1 METNSQNDDLLVDL
15 RSDALAGVNITL
27 CVGGGIAAI
36 EVPKVAREL
45 RRLSAKVKIFAT
57 EAATKF
63 VGKDALEWASSS
75 EVTIEATGLAEH
87 VSTSDAVLVFPA
99 TADLIG
105 KAAHGIC
112 PDSCSTYI
120 QSALGRE
127 QIVVFLPTM
136 HESMAHS
143 PAVKMNLELLKKF
156 RGVSLIE
163 PRREEGKWKSPTPE
177 TIALEMAHRINQHK
191 LLERT
196 SLSPKV
202 LVTLGGTVS
211 KIDVARTIT
220 NLSTG
225 TLGAKIVRKLVENG
239 IEVTAFC
246 ANHSA
251 VLPSCSALEIV
262 PSVEFNEM
270 QSHLQNESNT
280 RKFTGLFH
288 LAAISDFA
296 PENQTQQKIASNE
309 KELVLKLKK
318 LPKLIAMESLS
329 QIEFKT
335 ACKFTASNQ
344 ESEMAKAISLMDLYK
359 LNCILW
365 NWGENSFGQSENQD
379 ALLINADKSKI
390 HCKNKDETAHLL
402 VREFLN
408 YLRTRSKVR

>member
-1 METNSQNDDLLVDL
+1 METNSQNNDLSVDL

-36 EVPKVAREL
+36 EAPKVAREL
-45 RRLSAKVKIFAT
+45 RRLSARVKIFAT

-63 VGKDALEWASSS
+63 VGQDALEWASSN

-136 HESMAHS
+136 HESMAQS
-143 PAVKMNLELLKKF
+143 PAVKMNLEFLKKF
-156 RGVSLIE
+156 RGVSLME
-163 PRREEGKWKSPTPE
+163 PRREEGKWKSPSPE

-191 LLERT
+191 LREKTL
-196 SLSPKV
+196 LSPKV
-202 LVTLGGTVS
+202 LVTLGGTAS

-225 TLGAKIVRKLVENG
+225 TLGAKIVKRLIENG
-239 IEVTAFC
+239 VEVTALC

-251 VLPSCSALEIV
+251 VLPNCSALEII

-270 QSHLQNESNT
+270 QSQLQNESNKQ
-280 RKFTGLFH
+280 KFIGFFH

-296 PENQTQQKIASNE
+296 PEHQTHQKISSTE

-329 QIEFKT
+329 QIEFKM

-344 ESEMAKAISLMDLYK
+344 ESEMAQAISLMDLYN

-365 NWGENSFGQSENQD
+365 NWGENSFGQNENQD
-379 ALLINADKSKI
+379 AFVINADKSKI
-390 HCKNKDETAHLL
+390 HCKDKDETAHLL
-402 VREFLN
+402 VAGFLN
-408 YLRTRSKVR
+408 YLRRRNRVG